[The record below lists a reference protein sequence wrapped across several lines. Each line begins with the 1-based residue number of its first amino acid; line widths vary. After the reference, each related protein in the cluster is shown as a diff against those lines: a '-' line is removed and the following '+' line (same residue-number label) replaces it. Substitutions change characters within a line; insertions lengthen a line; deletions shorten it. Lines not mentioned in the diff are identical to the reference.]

1 MHFKLSESVHPDAIC
16 HKVAETLSPVA
27 GIRVA
32 IVYGSAVTGRMRPDS
47 DVDVAVMFER
57 ALDMASRLD
66 LWDKL
71 TDALKREVDLVDLYD
86 LGGEILHQIM
96 TKGRVVIKN
105 DAHVYFRLMQRM
117 VYNEEDFMPQVRKA
131 LRARVMRFA
140 YG

>member
-1 MHFKLSESVHPDAIC
+1 MHFKLSETTQSDAIC
-16 HKVAETLSPVA
+16 RKVAETLSSVA

-57 ALDMASRLD
+57 VLDMASRLD
-66 LWDKL
+66 LCDKL

-96 TKGRVVIKN
+96 TKGRVIIKK
-105 DAHVYFRLMQRM
+105 DPHAYFLLMQRM
-117 VYNEEDFMPQVRKA
+117 IYNEEDFMPQVR
-131 LRARVMRFA
+131 RVLQKRVRRFA